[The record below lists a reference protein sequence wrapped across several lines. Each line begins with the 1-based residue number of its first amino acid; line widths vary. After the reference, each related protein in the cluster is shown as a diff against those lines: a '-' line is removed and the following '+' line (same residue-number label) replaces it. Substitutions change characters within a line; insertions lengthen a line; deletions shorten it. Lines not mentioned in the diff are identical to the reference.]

1 MTSKSAG
8 SVGDMATQLVNRLT
22 ALGRVHSLVRPLP
35 GNEGKAALL
44 GDLLAVI
51 LAPYDDEGAFAGRIK
66 ISVPRM
72 GVGDVSATALA
83 MIIHELATNSLKY
96 GALSATAGKLD
107 ISSNSDDHQVELVW
121 SETGGPAIADAPTRK
136 GFGSGIL
143 RNAVER
149 QLGGTF
155 AMDWQEEGLVVKIQ
169 VRREQ
174 LAK

>member
-1 MTSKSAG
+1 
-8 SVGDMATQLVNRLT
+8 MASQLVNRLT

-35 GNEGKAALL
+35 GGEGKAALL
-44 GDLLAVI
+44 GDLISVI

-72 GVGDVSATALA
+72 GVGEASATALA

-96 GALSATAGKLD
+96 GALSVTTGNLD
-107 ISSNSDDHQVELVW
+107 ISSTSNDDAVEIVW
-121 SETGGPAIADAPTRK
+121 SETGGPAIVAAPVRK

-143 RNAVER
+143 RNSVER
-149 QLGGTF
+149 QLRGTM
-155 AMDWQEEGLVVKIQ
+155 AMDWQEAGLVVKMQ
-169 VRREQ
+169 VQRAQ